1 MKTFIANTSHEIQ
14 TPLSIMLVA
23 VETLEDKIL
32 HDNNQTYTHMIKTE
46 IKHLEYLIK
55 DMMLLSLSSSNKLDL
70 SKSNHDLNALL
81 EEINNQIKLI
91 YPHAHIQLNLPN
103 KKIMIMFD
111 RAKLKQVFYNVIVN
125 ALTHQKLTSDVK
137 IEVVINKNEVLVT
150 ICNPNSFIEDAH
162 LPHIFDTF
170 YKVNSKGKGLGLAIV
185 KTVLDA
191 HGFTYA
197 YENKLNGVCFNVQ
210 MGKLL

>member
-1 MKTFIANTSHEIQ
+1 MLQKNFKNNMNT
-14 TPLSIMLVA
+14 
-23 VETLEDKIL
+23 KI
-32 HDNNQTYTHMIKTE
+32 
-46 IKHLEYLIK
+46 EYVWLDGYAPEPNLRSKVRVSVNPIT
-55 DMMLLSLSSSNKLDL
+55 DL
-70 SKSNHDLNALL
+70 SDVPEWGFDGSSTNQAEGYSSDCYLKPVRLYSNFLSGT
-81 EEINNQIKLI
+81 I
-91 YPHAHIQLNLPN
+91 YVLCEVMDN
-103 KKIMIMFD
+103 KGNVHQSND

-197 YENKLNGVCFNVQ
+197 YENKLSGVCFNVQ